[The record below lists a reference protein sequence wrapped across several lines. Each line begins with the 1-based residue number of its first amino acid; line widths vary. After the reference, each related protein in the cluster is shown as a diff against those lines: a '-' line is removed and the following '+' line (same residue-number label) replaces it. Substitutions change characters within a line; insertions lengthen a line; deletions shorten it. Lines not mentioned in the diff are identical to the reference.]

1 MGIVLDVKN
10 VARTF
15 SENKGIL
22 DISFQLKQREILF
35 LYGEHDTGKTLLLQI
50 LIGAI
55 LPESGVVE
63 LFGSSDYIKEKIE
76 LDMYHKNH
84 IILKA

>member
-55 LPESGVVE
+55 LRLKKHYHTFHYYSE
-63 LFGSSDYIKEKIE
+63 L
-76 LDMYHKNH
+76 
-84 IILKA
+84 

>member
-35 LYGEHDTGKTLLLQI
+35 YMANMIQEKLYC
-50 LIGAI
+50 
-55 LPESGVVE
+55 
-63 LFGSSDYIKEKIE
+63 YR
-76 LDMYHKNH
+76 Y
-84 IILKA
+84 